1 MLDKECQ
8 GKHAIA
14 VEEILAVKQ
23 KNSIKKTQE
32 LLQEENG
39 LQNAKQTL
47 ISEATV
53 WREVFR

>member
-8 GKHAIA
+8 GKHATA

-23 KNSIKKTQE
+23 KNSIKKIQE

-47 ISEATV
+47 IY
-53 WREVFR
+53 EVTI